1 MHKIEFPDLNKTI
14 SIPECLDEYTDRQF
28 VFLVGKLLEM
38 HEGKLSEEDVLAE
51 LVFKFLGIRKRKR
64 YKILP
69 ENVKEQISENV
80 AKLSELIGYLF
91 VKSDN
96 EIRIDYTTT
105 RNFVPVI
112 RTSFFR
118 RIHGP
123 ANALTDITFLQYKDA
138 NIFYRNYIE
147 SQDESDLNRMVAVLY
162 RRKNIFGK
170 KIKYDPSRLEH
181 DAMIISK
188 VPFKFRFAVFLFFVA
203 CEEFLHKN
211 EITIDGQ
218 QVDLNILYEKT
229 LKEKQKE
236 VKQKYEAN
244 TGLAGV
250 AFSLASTGIFGPI
263 EKVYQQ
269 NLYDVLL
276 LLYKQRIEYLNDLE
290 KL

>member
-1 MHKIEFPDLNKTI
+1 MHKIEFPDLNKSI
-14 SIPECLDEYTDRQF
+14 LIPECLDEYTNRQF

-38 HEGKLSEEDVLAE
+38 HEGKLTEEDVFAE
-51 LVFKFLGIRKRKR
+51 LIFNFLGIKKRKR
-64 YKILP
+64 YKALP
-69 ENVKEQISENV
+69 ENVKQQISENI
-80 AKLSELIGYLF
+80 ARLSELMGYLF
-91 VKSDN
+91 LKSDD
-96 EIRIDYTTT
+96 EIRIDYTTK

-112 RTSFFR
+112 RTSFFGR
-118 RIHGP
+118 LHGP
-123 ANALTDITFLQYKDA
+123 ANALINITFLQYKDA

-147 SQDESDLNRMVAVLY
+147 SQDEADLNRLIAVLY
-162 RRKNIFGK
+162 QRKNIIWK
-170 KIKYDPSRLEH
+170 KKKYDPSRLEH
-181 DAMIISK
+181 DALIISK
-188 VPFKFRFAVFLFFVA
+188 VPLKFRFAVFLFFVA
-203 CEEFLHKN
+203 CEEFLHKS